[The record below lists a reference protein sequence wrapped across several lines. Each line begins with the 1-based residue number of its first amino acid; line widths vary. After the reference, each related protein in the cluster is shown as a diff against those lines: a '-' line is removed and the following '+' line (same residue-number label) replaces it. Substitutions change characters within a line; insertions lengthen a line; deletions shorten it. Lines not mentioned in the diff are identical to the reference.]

1 MNEFFIYLNQAAP
14 PEPTSFYKNYVQ
26 ATGSPSPTPTIYQ
39 STTSGVLLQELTMT
53 TGPTQTPTPTS
64 ASATTF
70 LAYGPTF
77 NSKAAATSTFNKR
90 SYESSAPGTSDY
102 PKLIKMVE
110 KRKPVDDAN
119 DYVQPY
125 CQKMQ
130 VLDDWTIAPIYDV
143 PTIGIEEILY
153 TTSSM
158 VASPTGTSR
167 RLLKKADRDVVA
179 DLESYCICEWT
190 SY

>member
-14 PEPTSFYKNYVQ
+14 PEPTTFYKNYVQ
-26 ATGSPSPTPTIYQ
+26 ATVSTSPTPTSYQ

-64 ASATTF
+64 ATTF

-77 NSKAAATSTFNKR
+77 NSKPTGTGTFNKR
-90 SYESSAPGTSDY
+90 SYESSAPNMQDY

-110 KRKPVDDAN
+110 KRKPVDNSN

-130 VLDDWTIAPIYDV
+130 VLDDWTIAPIGDV
-143 PTIGIEEILY
+143 PTIGIEEVLY

-158 VASPTGTSR
+158 VASPTGSAR
-167 RLLKKADRDVVA
+167 KLLKRVDRDVVA